1 MIEANSHK
9 EAKEPLIQ
17 TWAIWIA
24 LVVFILA
31 LGIYAIQF
39 IWGLPHLSPN
49 PEAWGQLGD
58 FLGGMVNPIIG
69 LITIWLL
76 ATSLKQNQIALKQ
89 SKQALERAEEEVRL
103 TREALEQSKSIQEA
117 TESALRE
124 QIKIAAHA
132 RDMNNAISLWSALE
146 EQAAS
151 LNLKSENALRGYA
164 ALVEQSLFQKKEII
178 AEQLSKLDGIMSSE
192 IERLA
197 SRYQTIKPTSAS

>member
-1 MIEANSHK
+1 MSEASIK
-9 EAKEPLIQ
+9 EEVKEPLIH
-17 TWAIWIA
+17 TWAIWFA
-24 LVVFILA
+24 LVVFTLA

-76 ATSLKQNQIALKQ
+76 ATSLKQNQIALQQ

-117 TESALRE
+117 TKAALSD
-124 QIKIAAHA
+124 QIKIAQMTKDIDNLINFERYFREA
-132 RDMNNAISLWSALE
+132 LQQVSAQLE
-146 EQAAS
+146 PEYSKFLLDHVKKSQDIIFREVNLIYKRCNDSSA
-151 LNLKSENALRGYA
+151 NLK
-164 ALVEQSLFQKKEII
+164 
-178 AEQLSKLDGIMSSE
+178 
-192 IERLA
+192 
-197 SRYQTIKPTSAS
+197 

>member
-1 MIEANSHK
+1 MSEASIK
-9 EAKEPLIQ
+9 EEVKEPLIH

-24 LVVFILA
+24 LVVFTLA

-69 LITIWLL
+69 LITILLL
-76 ATSLKQNQIALKQ
+76 ATSLKQNQIALQQ
-89 SKQALERAEEEVRL
+89 SKDALKRAEEEVRL

-124 QIKIAAHA
+124 QIRIAQITK
-132 RDMNNAISLWSALE
+132 DIDNVINLE
-146 EQAAS
+146 RYFRETLQLVATELEPNYS
-151 LNLKSENALRGYA
+151 NLLQDHVKKLQGIIFQEVSSIYGRWLDPQRRG
-164 ALVEQSLFQKKEII
+164 
-178 AEQLSKLDGIMSSE
+178 
-192 IERLA
+192 
-197 SRYQTIKPTSAS
+197 